1 MEAGPR
7 MHQRKY
13 IPAMEAGPRMPQR
26 KYMQRMIC
34 SGELQI
40 MLMKR
45 TRSMNFCVSTAIRL
59 VVSPTEEKRSCIP
72 DNISPVDT
80 TKTIYFC
87 IYKKFCYWKLHF
99 LSFCAKLL
107 LGERY
112 IMVFCLVKVKDLD
125 YNYFLMITQ

>member
-7 MHQRKY
+7 IFQRKYLPAMEAGWRMPQRKY

-26 KYMQRMIC
+26 KYLPAMEAGPRMPQRKYMQRMIW

-45 TRSMNFCVSTAIRL
+45 TRSMNFWVSTAIRL

-72 DNISPVDT
+72 DNILPVDT
-80 TKTIYFC
+80 
-87 IYKKFCYWKLHF
+87 
-99 LSFCAKLL
+99 
-107 LGERY
+107 
-112 IMVFCLVKVKDLD
+112 
-125 YNYFLMITQ
+125 